1 MLNPFRNLVNPLNN
15 SANNPEATL
24 DPELAP
30 EAQVH
35 AGSVGETAMPDA
47 QTDAS
52 AQELAQ
58 TQEKLAYLAAE
69 LENYKRQTAR
79 RLDEERART
88 ARRVFDQMLPALD
101 NFGLAMKYADQ
112 AKDVAQLKTGLD
124 FVAQQMQSAL
134 ENAGL
139 QAIPA
144 LGQSFDPMRHEAIEE
159 VESDQ
164 PSGHIVEELQRG
176 YLYNG
181 EVLRPARVK
190 VAR

>member
-1 MLNPFRNLVNPLNN
+1 MNKSENLN
-15 SANNPEATL
+15 ET
-24 DPELAP
+24 ELAP

-35 AGSVGETAMPDA
+35 AGSEGETSVPNAEA
-47 QTDAS
+47 EAT

-58 TQEKLAYLAAE
+58 TKEQLAYLAAE

-88 ARRVFDQMLPALD
+88 ARRVFEQMLPALD
-101 NFGLAMKYADQ
+101 NFGLAMQHAGT
-112 AKDVAQLKTGLD
+112 AKDVASLKVGLD

-134 ENAGL
+134 EGAGL
-139 QAIPA
+139 EPIVAV
-144 LGQSFDPMRHEAIEE
+144 GQPFDPQKHDAIEE
-159 VESDQ
+159 IESDQ
-164 PSGHIVEELQRG
+164 PSGTVAEELQRG

-181 EVLRPARVK
+181 EVLRPSRVK

>member
-1 MLNPFRNLVNPLNN
+1 M
-15 SANNPEATL
+15 NNPEETL
-24 DPELAP
+24 EPELAP
-30 EAQVH
+30 EAQ
-35 AGSVGETAMPDA
+35 TDA
-47 QTDAS
+47 TNLSQTDDM
-52 AQELAQ
+52 AQQLADSQ
-58 TQEKLAYLAAE
+58 QQLAYLAAE

-112 AKDVAQLKTGLD
+112 AQDVAALKTGLD

-139 QAIPA
+139 EAIPA
-144 LGQSFDPMRHEAIEE
+144 KGQTFDPQKHEAIEE
-159 VESDQ
+159 VESDL
-164 PSGHIVEELQRG
+164 PSGTVAEEVQRG

-190 VAR
+190 VTR

>member
-1 MLNPFRNLVNPLNN
+1 M
-15 SANNPEATL
+15 NNPEETL
-24 DPELAP
+24 DPELSP

-35 AGSVGETAMPDA
+35 AGIDGNGADLDP
-47 QTDAS
+47 S
-52 AQELAQ
+52 AQQLADA
-58 TQEKLAYLAAE
+58 QEKLAYLAAE

-88 ARRVFDQMLPALD
+88 SRRVFDQILPALD

-112 AKDVAQLKTGLD
+112 AQDINQLKTGLD

-134 ENAGL
+134 EGAGL
-139 QAIPA
+139 EAIPA
-144 LGQSFDPMRHEAIEE
+144 AGLPFDPQKHEAIEE

-164 PSGHIVEELQRG
+164 PSGTVTEELQRG
-176 YLYNG
+176 YLYQG